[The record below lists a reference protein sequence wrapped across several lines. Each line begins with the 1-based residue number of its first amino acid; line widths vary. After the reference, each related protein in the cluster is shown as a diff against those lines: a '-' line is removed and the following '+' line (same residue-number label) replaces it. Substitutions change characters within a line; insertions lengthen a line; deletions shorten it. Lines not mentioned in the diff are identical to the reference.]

1 VQRQIAGSRDEWANL
16 KVQCSSID
24 AFQGRECDV
33 LIYSVT
39 RSNRHGQL
47 GFLREERRLNVAL
60 SRGRFGLVLVGDHVF
75 ARAAGD
81 SGNPFRRVVDYI
93 ERHPD
98 SCSIT
103 EVDV

>member
-1 VQRQIAGSRDEWANL
+1 ME
-16 KVQCSSID
+16 CSSID
-24 AFQGRECDV
+24 AFQGRECDI

-39 RSNRHGQL
+39 RSNRQGQL

-81 SGNPFRRVVDYI
+81 AGNPFRRVVDYI
-93 ERHPD
+93 ERNPD
-98 SCSIT
+98 SCAIT